1 MPKQINVDLKQF
13 EELIGNGASV
23 GKAAAVL
30 GIKEGTL
37 FYKLSA
43 EPDVKAAYERGR
55 ARAKGRTEAAPEIIL
70 DATDE
75 RVLDTI
81 EDMGEAG
88 ARWSEI
94 KGATGF
100 NDEQIGVGIKKLTD
114 SGRIVK
120 RKLGAGQIITYFA
133 AKDSDHV
140 QAAPVKKTVVE
151 PPAEVHEAVVVS
163 DSRTSETIEKL
174 PRTQSKTRAI
184 ARRVTAPASPSTIT
198 EVPPPPVG
206 SMSIVESEAAA
217 AHPVNPQEDTR
228 IMEAARVEL
237 LYMRLYGEASPKGA
251 DLLELLNRQLSA

>member
-1 MPKQINVDLKQF
+1 MPKQINVDVKQF
-13 EELIGNGASV
+13 EELIASGASV

-37 FYKLSA
+37 FYKCSA
-43 EPDVKAAYERGR
+43 EPDLKAAYERGR
-55 ARAKGRTEAAPEIIL
+55 ARAKGQTAAAPKITL

-75 RVLDTI
+75 GVLDTI

-100 NDEQIGVGIKKLTD
+100 NDEQIGVSIKKLTD

-140 QAAPVKKTVVE
+140 PASPVKKTVVE
-151 PPAEVHEAVVVS
+151 PPAEAHEAVVVS
-163 DSRTSETIEKL
+163 DARTSQTIDKL
-174 PRTQSKTRAI
+174 PRTQAQTRALVKRDTPSASQATI
-184 ARRVTAPASPSTIT
+184 A
-198 EVPPPPVG
+198 EVMPPPARLMP
-206 SMSIVESEAAA
+206 ETPSEAVE
-217 AHPVNPQEDTR
+217 VNPSQTR

-237 LYMRLYGEASPKGA
+237 LWMRLYGEASPKGA
-251 DLLELLNRQLSA
+251 DVVELLNRQLSA